1 MFKLLEV
8 LVISS
13 QEHQN
18 KYMGI
23 RSRIFLIIF
32 GLLSLSISITYIVA
46 ERDLVSTLKLQ
57 IVNELEKQANLL
69 VSSIGTLNNFN
80 SLEEADI
87 VADKLAIAS
96 NSRVTL
102 IRNNGVVIGDSELS
116 FDQLNLIDNHGNR
129 EEVIEA
135 LKFKTGWSSRY
146 SSTLGKDL
154 IYFAIQDNQAPNPN
168 IIRIAVPLNYLE
180 NITETLGL
188 SLILL
193 FLAVFIV
200 SIIASG
206 VAANYLYSNIQDL
219 ANVASSISKGKSIKD
234 DIKLLPTQ
242 RVDEFGSV
250 ARSISQLSENLKD
263 QIKIIA
269 KQRDQFGLV
278 LDDLGEGIIVT
289 NRKGDVVFTNEQ
301 ASIILNKN
309 NLLDDN
315 IKNFDIPAL
324 NYLFK
329 RVKNKKRADIEFEIN
344 IDRRTTNWVLGS
356 MNQSKTTGQFI
367 LVLHDITQLRQLN
380 SMRRDFISNLS
391 HELRTPVS
399 VIRANSETLLDGALD
414 NKKDAKVFSKAIL
427 HNAERLSSMVSD
439 LIDLSRIDYGDLKFN
454 ISSIDLNKFIDSLIS
469 SMTSLAKKK
478 SITLSYKPN
487 HKHPI
492 KADSQALE
500 RVMNNLVDNA
510 FKYSPN
516 DSVIEITT
524 SENIEFIKV
533 MVSDTGIGIS
543 KTDQVYIFDRFYRT
557 ASARASKN
565 QGSGL
570 GLAIVKN
577 LINNLNGEVGV
588 NNRIDGGSIFW
599 FTLPID
605 K

>member
-1 MFKLLEV
+1 
-8 LVISS
+8 
-13 QEHQN
+13 
-18 KYMGI
+18 MGI

-32 GLLSLSISITYIVA
+32 GLLSLSISVTYVVA

-80 SLEEADI
+80 SVKEADI
-87 VADKLAIAS
+87 VADKLAVAS

-206 VAANYLYSNIQDL
+206 VSANYLYSNIQDL

-289 NRKGDVVFTNEQ
+289 NRKGDVVFTNDQ
-301 ASIILNKN
+301 ASIILDED
-309 NLLDDN
+309 NLLDNN

-487 HKHPI
+487 HKHQI

-524 SENIEFIKV
+524 SENKEFIKV

-557 ASARASKN
+557 ASARASEN

-588 NNRIDGGSIFW
+588 NNRLDGGSIFW

>member
-193 FLAVFIV
+193 FLSVFIV

-219 ANVASSISKGKSIKD
+219 ANVASSI
-234 DIKLLPTQ
+234 
-242 RVDEFGSV
+242 
-250 ARSISQLSENLKD
+250 
-263 QIKIIA
+263 
-269 KQRDQFGLV
+269 
-278 LDDLGEGIIVT
+278 
-289 NRKGDVVFTNEQ
+289 
-301 ASIILNKN
+301 
-309 NLLDDN
+309 
-315 IKNFDIPAL
+315 
-324 NYLFK
+324 
-329 RVKNKKRADIEFEIN
+329 
-344 IDRRTTNWVLGS
+344 
-356 MNQSKTTGQFI
+356 
-367 LVLHDITQLRQLN
+367 
-380 SMRRDFISNLS
+380 
-391 HELRTPVS
+391 
-399 VIRANSETLLDGALD
+399 
-414 NKKDAKVFSKAIL
+414 
-427 HNAERLSSMVSD
+427 
-439 LIDLSRIDYGDLKFN
+439 
-454 ISSIDLNKFIDSLIS
+454 
-469 SMTSLAKKK
+469 
-478 SITLSYKPN
+478 
-487 HKHPI
+487 
-492 KADSQALE
+492 
-500 RVMNNLVDNA
+500 
-510 FKYSPN
+510 
-516 DSVIEITT
+516 
-524 SENIEFIKV
+524 
-533 MVSDTGIGIS
+533 
-543 KTDQVYIFDRFYRT
+543 
-557 ASARASKN
+557 
-565 QGSGL
+565 
-570 GLAIVKN
+570 
-577 LINNLNGEVGV
+577 
-588 NNRIDGGSIFW
+588 
-599 FTLPID
+599 
-605 K
+605 

>member
-1 MFKLLEV
+1 MFKPLEV

-13 QEHQN
+13 QEHPN
-18 KYMGI
+18 RYMGI

-69 VSSIGTLNNFN
+69 VSSIDTLNKFN
-80 SLEEADI
+80 SEKEADI

-96 NSRVTL
+96 NSRVTF

-146 SSTLGKDL
+146 SSTLDKDL
-154 IYFAIQDNQAPNPN
+154 IYFAIQDNQFPNPN

-193 FLAVFIV
+193 FLSVFIV

-478 SITLSYKPN
+478 SITLLYKPN

-524 SENIEFIKV
+524 SENKEFIKV

-557 ASARASKN
+557 ASARASEN

-588 NNRIDGGSIFW
+588 NNRPDGGSIFW